1 MHGDPAA
8 HGTTGCP
15 ETGNSDLMRQAG
27 MQEAGVAV
35 PELGT
40 IACMQGRGSW
50 ANSLG
55 KDDRP
60 TYLPEPGALTTGSSW
75 WQSSRL
81 IWHGGGLSCL
91 SCAYA
96 VYASSLC
103 TASSSYSDLTHTQ
116 FSA

>member
-1 MHGDPAA
+1 MVGRYPESRQAGRPDNISDVLGNHIGHCMHGDPAT

-40 IACMQGRGSW
+40 IACMQGRGGW

-60 TYLPEPGALTTGSSW
+60 IYQSQEP
-75 WQSSRL
+75 
-81 IWHGGGLSCL
+81 
-91 SCAYA
+91 
-96 VYASSLC
+96 
-103 TASSSYSDLTHTQ
+103 
-116 FSA
+116 